1 MQNVA
6 TQFGVQAVNA
16 HRAKDDAR
24 VFMDFFKIAASH
36 FFEKKDMLDSF
47 YEACHNNTVTRIFT
61 AVLCFDL

>member
-24 VFMDFFKIAASH
+24 VFMELFKIAVSH
-36 FFEKKDMLDSF
+36 FFEKKDMLDRF
-47 YEACHNNTVTRIFT
+47 YS
-61 AVLCFDL
+61 

>member
-1 MQNVA
+1 MQNLA

-24 VFMDFFKIAASH
+24 VFMDFFKIAVSH
-36 FFEKKDMLDSF
+36 FFEKKDMLDDF
-47 YEACHNNTVTRIFT
+47 YKACYADIST